1 MILHWVYISVQ
12 IDSQVDWVDWLH
24 LFLEVKLGCLD
35 VKGGF
40 WRCWLI
46 NEILLG
52 FFWFYRDFCFS
63 IKLFNLLLTISV
75 AIYDIEDTHADN
87 YYYENSEHD
96 KNQSKSSLNI
106 KLRLIWFCLTRL
118 LFRFYNDLLAWLYVL
133 YLCFIFKF

>member
-1 MILHWVYISVQ
+1 MILHWVYIFVQ
-12 IDSQVDWVDWLH
+12 IYSQVDLVDWLH
-24 LFLEVKLGCLD
+24 LFLEVELVCLEF
-35 VKGGF
+35 KRGF

-52 FFWFYRDFCFS
+52 LFWFYRDFCFS

-87 YYYENSEHD
+87 YHYENSEHD

-106 KLRLIWFCLTRL
+106 KLRLIKFCLSGL
-118 LFRFYNDLLAWLYVL
+118 LFRFYDDLLLRFYL
-133 YLCFIFKF
+133 FYLCFILKL